1 MNSTKQI
8 KPSKC
13 FKIEKCKELGITR
26 YTQKCLIEKCRE
38 LGIKKY
44 TNKKLEQLETIALE
58 QINKNFKNMTLENVI
73 TNNIEEN
80 VINNNVDENVI
91 NNNVDEN
98 VITNNIDENVIN
110 NNVDENVINNNIE
123 ENVIT
128 NNIDENMR
136 FENDLNAE
144 NDKCINEIKIMGNKW
159 VDKLLEEKI
168 TYTKPGSILY
178 LLYGEKPS
186 EQSISIKFGR
196 YGEFLSKEL
205 IKMNKTLELLDCGI
219 QIINNKKKDVDLIFK
234 NNKTNTIHYY
244 ELKGNIE
251 LDTEKLAATIE
262 KCQEIQHHLKD
273 KYQNY
278 IIDCGIL
285 NWGVYNRSILTS
297 GLSNIKSFEKNIKI
311 IHMEEFLEMVNIIW
325 NEEDYYSYFKSLGTK
340 IRN

>member
-91 NNNVDEN
+91 NNNVD
-98 VITNNIDENVIN
+98 
-110 NNVDENVINNNIE
+110 

>member
-73 TNNIEEN
+73 TNNIEEH
-80 VINNNVDENVI
+80 VITNNIEEHVI
-91 NNNVDEN
+91 TNNIEEHVITNNIDEN
-98 VITNNIDENVIN
+98 VITNNIDEN
-110 NNVDENVINNNIE
+110 
-123 ENVIT
+123 
-128 NNIDENMR
+128 MS